1 METQGIGEA
10 QYVIDQ
16 RKAAKVLRFSGH
28 WFEMVVVMM
37 LGMCILGCLFSALHL
52 LLFGSGYAAAWRDH
66 VALAAFGMAFNMT
79 VPMVLWMRFRG
90 HSWQRGAEMA
100 VTMNLPLL
108 PLLML
113 YGVGAIPA
121 GSVLGL
127 QMLLMLP
134 AMVGAMLY
142 RKEEY
147 TAPHH
152 KAGHRRR
159 RLRRFAE
166 AR

>member
-1 METQGIGEA
+1 MHMETGL
-10 QYVIDQ
+10 VLDQ
-16 RKAAKVLRFSGH
+16 PRAKKARHFLRHF
-28 WFEMVVVMM
+28 FEMIAVMM
-37 LGMCILGCLFSALHL
+37 LGMCMLGAAFRAFHELA
-52 LLFGSGYAAAWRDH
+52 FGSGFADAWRDH
-66 VALAAFGMAFNMT
+66 VGLAAFAMAFNMT

-90 HSWQRGAEMA
+90 HSWQRGGEMTVA
-100 VTMNLPLL
+100 MNLPLL

-142 RKEEY
+142 RKQEY